1 MEFRKKQNEIQ
12 MKKDA
17 INFGKYTSTNINM
30 IEVQTTFKSSCFIT
44 HNQQVSVNY
53 TTYAYRLLAALRLV
67 FERLSSN
74 VVIKALDTVL

>member
-30 IEVQTTFKSSCFIT
+30 IEV
-44 HNQQVSVNY
+44 
-53 TTYAYRLLAALRLV
+53 
-67 FERLSSN
+67 
-74 VVIKALDTVL
+74 